1 MKSKATLLVLL
12 FLFPLFSMSQKM
24 RISGNVHDTL
34 VDQPLTN
41 ALATLIRIKDSVLID
56 FQRTGKDGNFT
67 FDNIEID
74 TLQLLVSHPKFGERE
89 YYFFG
94 RTDNATFELKRIFL
108 PQKSETIDEV
118 TIFAYKDP
126 IYYKGDTLV
135 YVADS
140 FATRP
145 NAVVEDLLKKLPG
158 ISVDKD
164 GKIKSQGKEIEQVLV
179 DGDEFFGADPTMAT
193 RNLAAKGVESVQVYE
208 KKREDASE
216 GEEMMQ
222 VMDLKMKDDAKKGY
236 FGKASF
242 ATDFRKFYEGE
253 LLANNFNKK
262 QKISLFVLTS
272 NTMKSSLSWQ
282 DAYKYGLDN
291 QRGFTYNSETDGWES
306 DGSRNNGVGIPTTF
320 KSGVYYVDQ
329 VSKKLKI
336 GANYSNS
343 FNALETVESNRSQYF
358 LSDTTYFSNQEKVN
372 RSKSESHELNLSVK
386 YDIDSL
392 TTLEIEPKLKINKAQ
407 ADNNDQTDFLTE
419 DNALTRQT
427 NVQNTNEA
435 EGLNFKTRIAL
446 NRDFKK
452 VGRKLK
458 VVNNFVYDENSSGG
472 NLYTRNSNFDNP
484 LLSDTIDQ
492 QKKSESSIISNIF
505 NVNYV
510 EPLSKKFKLEFEYE
524 LFNTENDQDRKTYNS
539 NNGAYDDLD
548 SNYSNV
554 FKTKKMQNRFGT
566 SLIFEHKKHAL
577 VAGVYVR
584 NVTIENINEI
594 NQNTINQ
601 DINSVLPRLRYL
613 YKFSQNTRLR
623 FNYSTASSQPSI
635 NQLQP
640 VNDNSNPN
648 RLVVGNPDLLPNY
661 THRAN
666 LTFNSY
672 KPISGTYYG
681 ASINH
686 NMTQNDFSTSVFYDA
701 QGRSITQSINTNGSM
716 SSNFYAWGGFPI
728 YKQVLKLE
736 PSLNGGYY
744 QYKNYINN
752 QENTTLNKFAGGGL
766 EINLEM
772 DSLEIGIGSNL
783 NYNMPTSKINSA
795 QNKAYF
801 TQTYDANFKWT
812 MPFKFGLES
821 DVSYVINSKRT
832 DGYNINYVIW
842 NATVN
847 RTFGKL
853 DSWVLGVTVNDIL
866 NQNINTN
873 RNVSAV
879 VTTDSKTNIIAR
891 YFMVKLTYLFNSTKT
906 KQQDDSHF

>member
-1 MKSKATLLVLL
+1 MSFKKIILALLLL
-12 FLFPLFSMSQKM
+12 LPFASMSQKM
-24 RISGNVHDTL
+24 SITGNVHDTL
-34 VDQPLTN
+34 VDKPLSN
-41 ALATLIRIKDSVLID
+41 ALATIIRIKDSVLID
-56 FQRTGKDGNFT
+56 FQRTDKDGNFRFT
-67 FDNIEID
+67 GLEID
-74 TLQLLVSHPKFGERE
+74 TLHLLVSHPKFGERE

-94 RTDNATFELKRIFL
+94 RSDNATFELKRIFL
-108 PQKSETIDEV
+108 PQKTEFIDEI

-164 GKIKSQGKEIEQVLV
+164 GKIKSQGKEISQVLV

-216 GEEMMQ
+216 GDETMQ

-262 QKISLFVLTS
+262 QKISLFILTS

-291 QRGFTYNSETDGWES
+291 QTGFTYNSETDGWES
-306 DGSRNNGVGIPTTF
+306 DGSRNNGIGIPTTF

-336 GANYSNS
+336 GANYSNT

-358 LSDTTYFSNQEKVN
+358 LSDTTYYTNQEKVN
-372 RSKSESHELNLSVK
+372 KSKNESHQINLSIK

-392 TTLEIEPKLKINKAQ
+392 TTLEVEPKLTINKAS
-407 ADNNDQTDFLTE
+407 ANNSEYTDFISENDQI
-419 DNALTRQT
+419 TRQT
-427 NVQNTNEA
+427 KVQNTNEA
-435 EGLNFKTRIAL
+435 EGMNFKTRIGL
-446 NRDFKK
+446 TRKFKK
-452 VGRKLK
+452 ENRQLK
-458 VVNNFVYDENSSGG
+458 IINNFVYDENSSEGT
-472 NLYTRNSNFDNP
+472 LYTQNSNFDNP

-492 QKKSESSIISNIF
+492 QKTGESTIISNIF
-505 NVNYV
+505 NATYV
-510 EPLSKKFKLEFEYE
+510 EPLSKKFKLEMEYE
-524 LFNTENDQDRKTYNS
+524 LFNTENDQARKTYNS
-539 NNGAYDDLD
+539 NQGVYDDLD

-554 FKTKKMQNRFGT
+554 FKTKKMQNRVGA
-566 SLIFEHKKHAL
+566 SLIFDHKKHSL
-577 VAGVYVR
+577 VAGVRVR
-584 NVTIENINEI
+584 NVLIENINEI
-594 NQNTINQ
+594 SQNIINQ
-601 DINSVLPRLRYL
+601 DITNVLPRLRYV

-623 FNYSTASSQPSI
+623 VNYNTSSNQPSI

-648 RLVVGNPDLLPNY
+648 RLVVGNPNLLPNY

-666 LTFNSY
+666 ITFNSY

-681 ASINH
+681 VSLNH

-701 QGRSITQSINTNGSM
+701 QGRSITQTINTNGSM
-716 SSNFYAWGGFPI
+716 SSNFYGWAGFPI

-736 PSLNGGYY
+736 PNVNGGYY
-744 QYKNYINN
+744 QYKNLINN
-752 QENTTLNKFAGGGL
+752 QENITLNKFAGGGL
-766 EINLEM
+766 GINLEM
-772 DSLEIGIGSNL
+772 DSLEIGIGSNI
-783 NYNMPTSKINSA
+783 NYNMPTSKINTA

-801 TQTYDANFKWT
+801 TQTYDAYFKWT
-812 MPFKFGLES
+812 LPFKFGIES
-821 DVSYVINSKRT
+821 DASYVINSKRT
-832 DGYNINYVIW
+832 DGYNIHVLIW
-842 NATVN
+842 NAGVT
-847 RTFGKL
+847 RAFGKI
-853 DSWVLGVTVNDIL
+853 DSWILGVTINDIL

-873 RNVSAV
+873 RSVSAV
-879 VTTDSKTNIIAR
+879 VTTDRKTNVIAR
-891 YFMVKLTYLFNSTKT
+891 YFMVKLSYIFNSTKT
-906 KQQDDSHF
+906 KQQDDGHF

>member
-1 MKSKATLLVLL
+1 
-12 FLFPLFSMSQKM
+12 MSQKM
-24 RISGNVHDTL
+24 SIIGNVHDTL
-34 VDQPLTN
+34 VDQPLPN
-41 ALATLIRIKDSVLID
+41 ALATLIRVKDSVLLD
-56 FQRTGKDGNFT
+56 FQRTGKDGNFSFT
-67 FDNIEID
+67 GMEID
-74 TLQLLVSHPKFGERE
+74 TLQLLISHPKFGERE

-94 RTDNATFELKRIFL
+94 RADNATFELKRIFL
-108 PQKSETIDEV
+108 PQKTERIDEI

-164 GKIKSQGKEIEQVLV
+164 GKIKSQGKEISQVLV
-179 DGDEFFGADPTMAT
+179 DGDEFFGSDPTMAT

-216 GEEMMQ
+216 GDETMQ

-262 QKISLFVLTS
+262 QKISVFVLTS

-291 QRGFTYNSETDGWES
+291 QTGFTYNSETDGWES
-306 DGSRNNGVGIPTTF
+306 DGSRNNGIGIPTTF
-320 KSGVYYVDQ
+320 KAGVYYVDQ

-343 FNALETVESNRSQYF
+343 FNALETIETNRSQYF
-358 LSDTTYFSNQEKVN
+358 LSDTTYFTNQEKVN
-372 RSKSESHELNLSVK
+372 NSKNESHQINLSIK

-392 TTLEIEPKLKINKAQ
+392 TTLEIEPKVTINKAS
-407 ADNNDQTDFLTE
+407 ANNVDNTDFISE
-419 DNALTRQT
+419 SNDITRQT
-427 NVQNTNEA
+427 LVENTNDA
-435 EGLNFKTRIAL
+435 EGMNFKTKIGLTRK
-446 NRDFKK
+446 FKK
-452 VGRKLK
+452 EKRELK
-458 VVNNFVYDENSSGG
+458 IINNFVYDENSSEG
-472 NLYTRNSNFDNP
+472 NLYTRNTNINAP

-492 QKKSESSIISNIF
+492 KKKSDATIISNIF
-505 NVNYV
+505 NATYV
-510 EPLSKKFKLEFEYE
+510 EPLSKKFKLEIEYE
-524 LFNTENDQDRKTYNS
+524 LFNTENDQERKTFNS
-539 NNGAYDDLD
+539 NAGVYDDLD
-548 SNYSNV
+548 STYSND
-554 FKTKKMQNRFGT
+554 FKTKKMQNRLGT
-566 SLIFEHKKHAL
+566 SLIFEYKKHFL
-577 VAGVYVR
+577 VAGIRVR
-584 NVTIENINEI
+584 NVTIENINQITQFTI
-594 NQNTINQ
+594 NQNV
-601 DINSVLPRLRYL
+601 NSVLPRLKYR
-613 YKFSQNTRLR
+613 YKFSQNTRLQ
-623 FNYSTASSQPSI
+623 FNYNTASSQPSI

-648 RLVVGNPDLLPNY
+648 RLVVGNPNLLPNY
-661 THRAN
+661 THRGN
-666 LTFNSY
+666 LMFNSY

-681 ASINH
+681 VSLNH

-701 QGRSITQSINTNGSM
+701 QGRSVTQTINTNGSM
-716 SSNFYAWGGFPI
+716 SSNLYGWAGFPI

-736 PSLNGGYY
+736 PNVNGGYY

-752 QENTTLNKFAGGGL
+752 QENTTVNKFAGAGL
-766 EINLEM
+766 GLNLEL
-772 DSLEIGIGSNL
+772 DSLEIGISADM
-783 NYNMPTSKINSA
+783 NYNLPTSKINSNLN
-795 QNKAYF
+795 QAYF
-801 TQTYDANFKWT
+801 TQSYDAYFKWT
-812 MPFKFGLES
+812 LPFKFGIES
-821 DVSYVINSKRT
+821 DATYVINSKRA
-832 DGYNINYVIW
+832 DGYNLDYLIW
-842 NATVN
+842 NAGVT
-847 RTFGKL
+847 RAFGKI
-853 DSWVLGVTVNDIL
+853 DSWILGVTVNDIL

-891 YFMVKLTYLFNSTKT
+891 YFMVKLSYIFNSTKT
-906 KQQDDSHF
+906 KQQDDGHF

>member
-1 MKSKATLLVLL
+1 MKLKNTFLILLILL
-12 FLFPLFSMSQKM
+12 PFISVSQNMS
-24 RISGNVHDTL
+24 ISGNVHDTL
-34 VDQPLTN
+34 VNQPLSN
-41 ALATLIRIKDSVLID
+41 ALATVIRIKDSVLID

-67 FDNIEID
+67 FTNLKLD
-74 TLQLLVSHPKFGERE
+74 TLQLLVSHPKFGVRE

-94 RTDNATFELKRIFL
+94 REDNATFELKRILL
-108 PQKSETIDEV
+108 PQKAEQIDEI

-140 FATRP
+140 FATKP

-164 GKIKSQGKEIEQVLV
+164 GKIKSQGKEITQVLV

-216 GEEMMQ
+216 GDETMQ
-222 VMDLKMKDDAKKGY
+222 VMDLKMKDSAKKGY

-262 QKISLFVLTS
+262 QKISVFVLTS

-291 QRGFTYNSETDGWES
+291 QTGFSYNSETDGWEA
-306 DGSRNNGVGIPTTF
+306 DGSRNRGVGIPNTF

-343 FNALETVESNRSQYF
+343 FNALETRENNRSQYF

-372 RSKSESHELNLSVK
+372 KSKSESHDINLSIK

-392 TTLEIEPKLKINKAQ
+392 TSLEIAPRLTINKAS
-407 ADNNDQTDFLTE
+407 ADNNDQTDFISE
-419 DNALTRQT
+419 DNTITRQT
-427 NVQNTNEA
+427 NVNNTNEA
-435 EGLNFKTRIAL
+435 EGLNFKTKVGLTRK
-446 NRDFKK
+446 FKK
-452 VGRKLK
+452 ERRELK
-458 VVNNFVYDENSSGG
+458 IINNFVYDKNTSEGT
-472 NLYTRNSNFDNP
+472 LYTRDSNYGNP

-492 QKKSESSIISNIF
+492 RKTGNATIISNIF
-505 NVNYV
+505 NVTYV
-510 EPLSKKFKLEFEYE
+510 EPLNKKFKLEFEYE
-524 LFNTENDQDRKTYNS
+524 LFNTENDQEKKTYNAV
-539 NNGAYDDLD
+539 NGAYEDLD
-548 SNYSNV
+548 SNFSNL
-554 FKTKKMQNRFGT
+554 FKTKKMQNRLGT
-566 SLIFEHKKHAL
+566 SLIFEHKKHFL
-577 VAGVYVR
+577 VAGVRFR

-594 NQNTINQ
+594 TNNVINQ
-601 DINSVLPRLRYL
+601 DVNSVLPRLRYR
-613 YKFSQNTRLR
+613 YKFSQNSR
-623 FNYSTASSQPSI
+623 FQINYNTASSQPSI

-648 RLVVGNPDLLPNY
+648 RLVIGNPDLLPNY
-661 THRAN
+661 THKAN
-666 LTFNSY
+666 VSYNSY

-681 ASINH
+681 ASLNANLI
-686 NMTQNDFSTSVFYDA
+686 QNDFSTSVFYDA
-701 QGRSITQSINTNGSM
+701 QGRSTTQTINTNGST
-716 SSNFYAWGGFPI
+716 SSNIALWAGFPI
-728 YKQVLKLE
+728 YKQILKLE
-736 PSLNGGYY
+736 PSANAGFF

-752 QENTTLNKFAGGGL
+752 QENTTLNKYAGGGL
-766 EINLEM
+766 EINFDT
-772 DSLEIGIGSNL
+772 DSLEFGVGATL

-795 QNKAYF
+795 QNQAYF
-801 TQTYDANFKWT
+801 TQTYDANLKWT
-812 MPFKFGLES
+812 LPFKFGLES
-821 DVSYVINSKRT
+821 DASYIINSKRA
-832 DGYNINYVIW
+832 DGYNINYLIW
-842 NATVN
+842 NASVT

-853 DSWVLGVTVNDIL
+853 DSWILGVTVNDIL
-866 NQNINTN
+866 NQNINTT
-873 RNVSAV
+873 RNISAV

-891 YFMVKLTYLFNSTKT
+891 YFMVKLTYIFNSTKT
-906 KQQDDSHF
+906 KQQDDGHF

>member
-1 MKSKATLLVLL
+1 MNLKSLFFI
-12 FLFPLFSMSQKM
+12 FLFILPFISTGQNM
-24 RISGNVHDTL
+24 RISGIVHDTV
-34 VDQPLTN
+34 VDQPLPN
-41 ALATLIRIKDSVLID
+41 SLATLIRIKDSVIIG
-56 FQRTGKDGNFT
+56 FQRTGIDGKFT
-67 FDNIEID
+67 FDNLKID
-74 TLQLLVSHPKFGERE
+74 TLQLLVSHPRFGERE

-94 RTDNATFELKRIFL
+94 RADNATFELKRILL
-108 PQKSETIDEV
+108 PQKTEQIDEI

-164 GKIKSQGKEIEQVLV
+164 GKIKSQGKEISQVLV
-179 DGDEFFGADPTMAT
+179 DGDEFFGSDPTMAT

-216 GEEMMQ
+216 GDETMQ

-262 QKISLFVLTS
+262 QKISVFALTS

-291 QRGFTYNSETDGWES
+291 QTGFEYNSETDGWES
-306 DGSRNNGVGIPTTF
+306 NGSRNGGVGIPTTF

-329 VSKKLKI
+329 VSKKLKV
-336 GANYSNS
+336 GANYSNN
-343 FNALETVESNRSQYF
+343 FYTLETAETNRSQYF
-358 LSDTTYFSNQEKVN
+358 LSDTTYFSNQEKKN
-372 RSKSESHELNLSVK
+372 ISKNESHEINLSLI

-392 TTLEIEPKLKINKAQ
+392 TTLEIAPKLKINKASTN
-407 ADNNDQTDFLTE
+407 NNDVTDFIAE
-419 DNALTRQT
+419 NDQVTRQT
-427 NVQNTNEA
+427 SVNNTNKA
-435 EGLNFKTRIAL
+435 EGMNFKTKIGLTRK
-446 NRDFKK
+446 FKK
-452 VGRKLK
+452 EKRELK
-458 VVNNFVYDENSSGG
+458 IINNFVYDENSSEGS
-472 NLYTRNSNFDNP
+472 LYTKNSNFGNP

-492 QKKSESSIISNIF
+492 KKSGNSSIISNIF
-505 NVNYV
+505 NTTYV
-510 EPLSKKFKLEFEYE
+510 EPLSKKFKLEIEYE
-524 LFNTENDQDRKTYNS
+524 LFNTENDQERKTFNS
-539 NNGAYDDLD
+539 QNGVYDDLD
-548 SNYSNV
+548 SNFSNI
-554 FKTKKMQNRFGT
+554 FKTKKMQNKLGT
-566 SLIFEHKKHAL
+566 SLIFEYKKHFL
-577 VAGVYVR
+577 VAGVSVR

-594 NQNTINQ
+594 SQITINQ
-601 DINSVLPRLRYL
+601 NVNSLLPRLRYK
-613 YKFSQNTRLR
+613 YKFSQNTRL
-623 FNYSTASSQPSI
+623 NVSYNTASSQPSI

-661 THRAN
+661 THKAN
-666 LTFNSY
+666 VSFNSY

-701 QGRSITQSINTNGSM
+701 QGRSITQTINTNGSM
-716 SSNFYAWGGFPI
+716 SSNFYAWAGFPI

-752 QENTTLNKFAGGGL
+752 QENTTLNKFAGTGL
-766 EINLEM
+766 ELKLEM
-772 DSLEIGIGSNL
+772 DSLEIGIGTDL
-783 NYNMPTSKINSA
+783 NYNMPTSKLNSS
-795 QNKAYF
+795 QNQAYF
-801 TQTYDANFKWT
+801 TQNYSAYFKWT
-812 MPFKFGLES
+812 LPFKFGIES
-821 DVSYVINSKRT
+821 DASYVINSKRAE
-832 DGYNINYVIW
+832 GYNINYLIW
-842 NATVN
+842 NASVT
-847 RTFGKL
+847 RAFGKL
-853 DSWVLGVTVNDIL
+853 DNWILGVTVNDIL

-873 RNVSAV
+873 RNISPV